1 MTWRR
6 EVLFNLGHA
15 KKALRRF
22 IDNGS
27 CRDEVLTERINEA
40 VSRILDMSD
49 WRCCLQLVK
58 IRVEGNCFSLPQ
70 GVEKMV
76 DVCIDGSPKRI
87 YDHAYQFLS
96 SGPGDLDFSN
106 HSIYNNILDDG
117 IKCTMFDIPHC
128 YRIGEIDYAPA
139 GLHLV
144 ARSAT
149 GETTDLVVHGVD
161 TDGESIT
168 DSVKVLPWK
177 GGAIGAFEGSTL
189 LESASLKRFYN
200 IHSVTKA
207 PSSGYVTLFAY
218 DPDTHF
224 FSFLARYHTL
234 GGVMGFRRYKV
245 TGCGDCFC
253 ILARV
258 KAGHNSLVSDD
269 DIVPVD
275 SLPALKAMLMSIR
288 DEDAGNLQGAVQHEA
303 NARRLMEARETGST
317 MVRGTQFVMDV
328 DYMGSL
334 GPINSGG
341 MIL

>member
-1 MTWRR
+1 M
-6 EVLFNLGHA
+6 LFNFGQA

-22 IDNGS
+22 VDNGS
-27 CRDEVLTERINEA
+27 CRDEVLSERINEA
-40 VSRILDMSD
+40 VSRILDMAD

-58 IRVEGNCFSLPQ
+58 IKVEGNCFALPQ
-70 GVEKMV
+70 GVDKML
-76 DVCIDGSPKRI
+76 DVCIDGAPKRI

-106 HSIYNNILDDG
+106 HSIYSNVIDDG
-117 IKCTMFDIPHC
+117 IKCSMYDVPHC
-128 YRIGEIDYAPA
+128 YRVGAADYTPE
-139 GLHLV
+139 GMYLV
-144 ARSAT
+144 ARSMT
-149 GETTDLVVHGVD
+149 GESADLVVSGVD
-161 TDGESIT
+161 TEGEAIT
-168 DSVKVLPWK
+168 DTVKV
-177 GGAIGAFEGSTL
+177 GAWDNGIQGAFEGLSL
-189 LESASLKRFYN
+189 LASQSNHRFSEV
-200 IHSVTKA
+200 HSVTKS
-207 PSSGYVTLFAY
+207 PSSGYVTLLAY
-218 DPDTHF
+218 DPDTSF

-253 ILARV
+253 VLARI

-269 DIVPVD
+269 DVVPVD
-275 SLPALKAMLMSIR
+275 SLPAIKAMLMSIR

-328 DYMGSL
+328 DYAGSL
-334 GPINSGG
+334 GPINSNG